1 MSSQQY
7 NLNRHTLPIMISGL
21 ANFFLGASSLYWRE
35 LGEVPPTTLV
45 AYRIILSA
53 AMISTFI
60 LLFRHS
66 ARMDIFKPKML
77 ILHSAASIFLA
88 ANWGAF
94 IWSSINGHLLESGI
108 GYLLAPFISVALG
121 VALYAEVIKKIE
133 IVSICTA
140 LTSITFLIILTE
152 NLNHWIYLSI
162 SLTWGAYTYLKKA
175 SHLDAVNGTLIET
188 LFLTA
193 CLTLALWLFDFTILP
208 PDKLTSQSTRL
219 IWLSGAVSIIP
230 LILFSFATGKIP
242 LTLTGLLQFILPLT
256 LTTIALT
263 TSKQRYSTTTLTI
276 LTILTISIITLI
288 TFIAYDSITKKA
300 NKK

>member
-1 MSSQQY
+1 MNSQQY
-7 NLNRHTLPIMISGL
+7 NLNRQTLPIVMSGL

-35 LGEVPPTTLV
+35 LSEVPPTTLV

-53 AMISTFI
+53 AIITPFI

-66 ARMDIFKPKML
+66 TRMSIFKPKTL
-77 ILHSAASIFLA
+77 ILHSTASIFLA

-94 IWSSINGHLLESGI
+94 IWSSINGQLLASGI
-108 GYLLAPFISVALG
+108 GYLLAPFISVTLG
-121 VALYAEVIKKIE
+121 VALYSEEIKKTE
-133 IVSICTA
+133 IVSICIA

-175 SHLDAVNGTLIET
+175 SHLDAVNGTFIET

-193 CLTLALWLFDFTILP
+193 CLTLTLWLFDFTISP

-219 IWLSGAVSIIP
+219 IWLSGAVSITP
-230 LILFSFATGKIP
+230 LVLFSFATGKIP

-256 LTTIALT
+256 LITISLI
-263 TSKQRYSTTTLTI
+263 TSKLQFPRTTLTI
-276 LTILTISIITLI
+276 LIISIITLI

-300 NKK
+300 NTK